1 MVNTPSKTVR
11 CPRCGNPAQWQG
23 NPFRPFCC
31 EKCRLV
37 DLGRWA
43 DEDYRVAGERVDPE
57 QFGNIIP
64 FPEK

>member
-1 MVNTPSKTVR
+1 MVSTPPKTVR
-11 CPRCGNPAQWQG
+11 CPRCGNPAPWQE

-43 DEDYRVAGERVDPE
+43 DEDYRVAGEKVDPE
-57 QFGNIIP
+57 QLVNIIP